1 MPDISTRINALI
13 SYLFLGPI
21 ILLASKDTPLADP
34 YVRGHAKQASTII
47 VIGAILFVLY
57 RMLHVYLTF
66 ALFGISIGLVVVTLI
81 VSLTLL
87 ALMAGAYR
95 AYHGISANESNWRS
109 LTLPTNTTTV

>member
-1 MPDISTRINALI
+1 
-13 SYLFLGPI
+13 
-21 ILLASKDTPLADP
+21 
-34 YVRGHAKQASTII
+34 
-47 VIGAILFVLY
+47 
-57 RMLHVYLTF
+57 
-66 ALFGISIGLVVVTLI
+66 VVTLI